1 MSRGL
6 VAADLECSICLRLL
20 FDPVTLTC
28 GHTLCRGCL
37 VRAMDEKRQCPFC
50 RHPCQANAVA
60 HASTTVLTG
69 LLEKYFAEETAA
81 RATEANVERR
91 DYRRRLPLFL
101 SQTVDFP
108 VRDVTYFMFEP
119 RYRRLVSDCLA
130 GNRQFVAVA
139 DVDGN
144 DLGCIISITEVQQTL
159 DGRCLVFGRG
169 TQAVRLSNFEE
180 VDMGFGLVT
189 AAITPVD
196 DEPSSAADSVDL
208 FDQCRT
214 AVTDLL
220 RLDSSGIF
228 RRRGLRDGISAAPD
242 DPSSFSYWAA
252 GMVDTPLTT
261 QLEILGESNVRRRLQ
276 LARDALRDSIR
287 RINQKR
293 KNSSLIFL
301 AIIGFTIAYSLKAHL
316 TGK

>member
-1 MSRGL
+1 
-6 VAADLECSICLRLL
+6 
-20 FDPVTLTC
+20 
-28 GHTLCRGCL
+28 
-37 VRAMDEKRQCPFC
+37 
-50 RHPCQANAVA
+50 
-60 HASTTVLTG
+60 
-69 LLEKYFAEETAA
+69 
-81 RATEANVERR
+81 
-91 DYRRRLPLFL
+91 
-101 SQTVDFP
+101 
-108 VRDVTYFMFEP
+108 
-119 RYRRLVSDCLA
+119 
-130 GNRQFVAVA
+130 
-139 DVDGN
+139 
-144 DLGCIISITEVQQTL
+144 
-159 DGRCLVFGRG
+159 
-169 TQAVRLSNFEE
+169 
-180 VDMGFGLVT
+180 MGFGLVT

-196 DEPSSAADSVDL
+196 DEPSSSADSVDL